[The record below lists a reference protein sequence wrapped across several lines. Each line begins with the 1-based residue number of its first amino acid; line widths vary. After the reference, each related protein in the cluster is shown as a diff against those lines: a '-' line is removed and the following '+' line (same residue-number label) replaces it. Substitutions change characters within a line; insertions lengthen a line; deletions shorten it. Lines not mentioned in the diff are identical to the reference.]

1 MPVFDSDEFSKD
13 LKTVIEIT
21 ESVSRLYQGML
32 EEPLH
37 PQKVVQVFS
46 QFQNYVQKLN
56 IYLDLSEQ
64 ILQLNHDWEKC
75 LEELKRNR
83 SLE

>member
-1 MPVFDSDEFSKD
+1 MPVFDNDEFSKD
-13 LKTVIEIT
+13 LKTIIEIT

-75 LEELKRNR
+75 LEELKQNR
-83 SLE
+83 S

>member
-1 MPVFDSDEFSKD
+1 MPVFDNDEFASD

-21 ESVSRLYQGML
+21 ESVSILYQGML

-64 ILQLNHDWEKC
+64 ILQLNHDLEKH
-75 LEELKRNR
+75 LEELKQKRP
-83 SLE
+83 LE